1 MPGIILVFLIF
12 LTCAILGLV
21 AFIKYFGHKRRL
33 ESLELE
39 VGRLKAGMEGLMAA
53 GAGAGLQVAQD
64 YQPSPASPASE
75 PQPAEEDA
83 GQFQPP
89 PEPAPDHRAAEEYAA
104 QFQPPPGAQPG
115 AQKDSRHGRPENA
128 GQGKGLEEKLT
139 SRWMVWLGGVTLAA
153 AGIFLGK
160 LVIEKGLMSPF
171 ARMLLGTGL
180 GLALIAAGEWLRRRP
195 LTKSIFSLQ
204 PNYISPALSAGG
216 VVTAFASIYVG
227 YAFAD
232 LLSPLVA
239 FTALALIA
247 NGSVGLSRLH
257 GPFLAALGITGAYAA
272 PILVNTGSPQPW
284 AVFPYL
290 LIVTVAGLSMVRH
303 NSWRWLSWLCVA
315 GGLGWVFF
323 WYAVAWETGDLIP
336 VALYLAGLTAV
347 FTALQTFAN
356 QDGAQSFWKGL
367 SFPAVLHLCACGLI
381 LLAAF
386 CLVRLNLYSNTS
398 LVLWGAFTAVFLGYA
413 LLRNN
418 YDFFAPLCA
427 GLSLLL
433 LAIWHLPVILIDQL
447 GLQAQR
453 FSSALAQAI
462 VPPEIDRFI
471 VVCVALSILFAAA
484 GYLGS
489 MKSRRPV
496 AWTLSGSA
504 FPLLSLLLAYSRLE
518 ERGLDMHWAAAGL
531 GMAAAFF
538 FMAWGV
544 LKRPQRPKADPIT
557 AIYVLGVFAALAF
570 SLTMTLDHAW
580 LSVALSIMT
589 PAAAWTERRIYA
601 PYMRQCATGIT
612 CVVALRLV
620 FNYDLS
626 QLPQG
631 PAGILWLAYAYVL
644 PALSFLLAHHWFAGR
659 KKDKM
664 ASFIQGAAWASLMAF
679 VSLSIR
685 HLVGGGIYTRYSLLE
700 ASLQTLAWGLSGYC
714 FLRKLRSDESL
725 MAVFGFRVMTMLAT
739 VNLVFAQLM
748 LGNPLLVKEDVG
760 DWPLVNLITLAYAAP
775 ALLALAFRRE
785 MASQGMNQLAH
796 TAGAAALFLIWADI
810 SMEVR
815 RAFHGGVLTLGETS
829 TAEWLSYSLSW
840 LAYAGGLLTW
850 ALYRKVQ
857 FLRKASL
864 VIVLAT
870 VAKVFL
876 FDMSALT
883 GMHRVLSFLGLGLSL
898 LGIGYLFQRYVF
910 GPRELGENETD
921 IA

>member
-1 MPGIILVFLIF
+1 MSGILVFLIF
-12 LTCAILGLV
+12 LTCAILGLA
-21 AFIKYFGHKRRL
+21 AFIKSFGHKHRL
-33 ESLELE
+33 ETLEGE
-39 VGRLKAGMEGLMAA
+39 VGRLKAEVEGLKAA
-53 GAGAGLQVAQD
+53 GAGAGPQAAQD
-64 YQPSPASPASE
+64 YQHSPAIPASE
-75 PQPAEEDA
+75 PQPVEEDA

-89 PEPAPDHRAAEEYAA
+89 PEPAPAPRAAERYAA
-104 QFQPPPGAQPG
+104 QFQSPPGAQPE
-115 AQKDSRHGRPENA
+115 AQKDSRHGRPGDA

-153 AGIFLGK
+153 AGVFLGK

-180 GLALIAAGEWLRRRP
+180 GLALISAGEWLRRRP

-227 YAFAD
+227 YAFAN
-232 LLSPLVA
+232 LVSPWVA
-239 FTALALIA
+239 FTALAFIA
-247 NGSVGLSRLH
+247 NGSVGLSRLQ

-290 LIVTVAGLSMVRH
+290 LIVTVAGLTMVRY

-315 GGLGWVFF
+315 GGLGWVFL
-323 WYAVAWETGDLIP
+323 WYTVAWESGDLIP

-347 FTALQTFAN
+347 FTALQVFAN
-356 QDGAQSFWKGL
+356 QDNAETFWKEL
-367 SFPAVLHLCACGLI
+367 SFPTVLHLCACGLI

-386 CLVRLNLYSNTS
+386 CLVRLDLYSNTS
-398 LVLWGAFTAVFLGYA
+398 LALWGAFTAVFLGYA

-418 YDFFAPLCA
+418 YDFFAPLGA

-433 LAIWHLPVILIDQL
+433 LATWHLPAILINQL
-447 GLQAQR
+447 GYQAR
-453 FSSALAQAI
+453 HFSNALSQII

-471 VVCVALSILFAAA
+471 VVCVAFSIFFAAA

-496 AWTLSGSA
+496 AWTLSGAA
-504 FPLLSLLLAYSRLE
+504 FPLLCLLLAYWRLE
-518 ERGLDMHWAAAGL
+518 GRGLDMQWAAAGL

-544 LKRPQRPKADPIT
+544 LKRPQRPDADPAT
-557 AIYVLGVFAALAF
+557 AIYVLGLFAALAF

-580 LSVALSIMT
+580 LSVALSLMT
-589 PAAAWTERRIYA
+589 PAAAWVERRIYA
-601 PYMRQCATGIT
+601 PYMRQFAAGIT

-659 KKDKM
+659 KKDKV
-664 ASFIQGAAWASLMAF
+664 ASLIQGAAWASLMAF
-679 VSLSIR
+679 ISLSIR
-685 HLVGGGIYTRYSLLE
+685 HLVGGGIYARYSLLE
-700 ASLQTLAWGLSGYC
+700 ASLQTLAWGLSGYF
-714 FLRKLRSDESL
+714 FLRRLRSGESR
-725 MAVFGFRVMTMLAT
+725 MALWGLRVMTVLASF
-739 VNLVFAQLM
+739 NLVFSQLM
-748 LGNPLLVKEDVG
+748 LRNPLLVKEDVG

-775 ALLALAFRRE
+775 ALLAFAFRSE
-785 MASQGMNQLAH
+785 MARQGMKQWTL
-796 TAGAAALFLIWADI
+796 TAGTVALFLLWADI
-810 SMEVR
+810 SLEVR
-815 RAFHGGVLTLGETS
+815 RAFHGGVLILGETS

-840 LAYAGGLLTW
+840 LAYAGGLLAW

-883 GMHRVLSFLGLGLSL
+883 GIHRVLSFLGLGLSL

-910 GPRELGENETD
+910 GAREPGENETE